1 MSSPPP
7 VQQSLDDD
15 EGDDVCGGRR
25 RFLCREWAFGK
36 LAHCLDQ
43 RPGSKTCGAL
53 VVGGPGCGKTAF
65 FQEIVWPTAA
75 AAEARQ
81 HTLCRRVLAHHFCQA
96 HDTRTLAVPGFVLS
110 LVRQLCRREEDG
122 LLTGYQDRLRDGE
135 AAAALEP
142 AACARWP
149 DEAFKKAVLFPLLEI
164 DPPGQPC
171 LLLVDSV
178 DESLLV
184 QVIGAEPFALP
195 SCRPCSSSWANDPDL
210 ARLLPVRSRAESA
223 SSQVNGSGGAGG
235 GSHHHHHH
243 RHRHHRHD
251 QQKEGGGSKGG
262 GGSRTVAEL
271 LAAHQQL
278 FPQWLLLVCSARKQ
292 SKTITRMFTGFR
304 KVPSLRKTGPRALRC
319 KQGGGEEKVVGSLKP
334 SSLLSSLDISKA
346 FLALTA
352 RSLSG
357 SPIH

>member
-184 QVIGAEPFALP
+184 QV
-195 SCRPCSSSWANDPDL
+195 
-210 ARLLPVRSRAESA
+210 
-223 SSQVNGSGGAGG
+223 NGSGGAGG

-243 RHRHHRHD
+243 HHRHHRHD

-304 KVPSLRKTGPRALRC
+304 KA
-319 KQGGGEEKVVGSLKP
+319 
-334 SSLLSSLDISKA
+334 
-346 FLALTA
+346 A
-352 RSLSG
+352 RG
-357 SPIH
+357 